1 MTTTTTAAA
10 SAAAAATSSATATAS
25 TSSSSL
31 TQHDIIKS
39 IGNTPLI
46 ELNSFSIRNVK
57 FYAKLEWFNPFG
69 SVKDRAA
76 YWMIKDAETRRIL
89 KKDKSIII
97 EPTSGNTGIALTGIA
112 TALGYKV
119 EIVIPEKVSQETK
132 AILRRLG
139 ATLHETSDDLCPRVG
154 AGTDQSIALA
164 KAISKPR
171 PDLYYM
177 PNQYE
182 NDANFLAHYD
192 STGPEIWKQTNGKI
206 THFFTGCGTGGTITG
221 TATYL
226 KEKNK
231 KTKVIAIQAQ
241 KNHLLQGLRNFEES
255 SMPDLFRRRE
265 SVVDEWMTATNYNS
279 FEMVKEL
286 AVREKLLVGPSSGSV
301 MTSMLK
307 TAEKLDNGVLVG
319 IFADDGRKFRSLYT
333 QQNVFTVEEYEAAL
347 KNAKNLSN
355 NVYALN

>member
-1 MTTTTTAAA
+1 MTTAIAE
-10 SAAAAATSSATATAS
+10 
-25 TSSSSL
+25 SSS
-31 TQHDIIKS
+31 TTRHDVINR
-39 IGNTPLI
+39 IGGTPLI
-46 ELNSFSIRNVK
+46 ELTSFSKENVK
-57 FYAKLEWFNPFG
+57 LYAKLEWFNPFG

-76 YWMIKDAETRRIL
+76 LWMVRDAEKKGIL

-119 EIVIPEKVSQETK
+119 EIVIPERISQETK
-132 AILRRLG
+132 AILRHLG

-171 PDLYYM
+171 PDIYYM

-182 NDANFLAHYD
+182 NDANFFAHYD

-206 THFFTGCGTGGTITG
+206 THFLTGCGTGGTITG
-221 TATYL
+221 TATFL
-226 KEKNK
+226 KEMNKNISI
-231 KTKVIAIQAQ
+231 IAIQAQ

-265 SVVDEWMTATNYNS
+265 SVVDEWMTATNYDS

-319 IFADDGRKFRSLYT
+319 IFADDCRKFKSLYT
-333 QQNVFTVEEYEAAL
+333 QQNVFTAEEYEAAL
-347 KNAKNLSN
+347 KTAKNLSN

>member
-1 MTTTTTAAA
+1 MTTTAVTDQ
-10 SAAAAATSSATATAS
+10 
-25 TSSSSL
+25 SSSSSSSSS
-31 TQHDIIKS
+31 IIRDDVIDR
-39 IGNTPLI
+39 IGGTPII
-46 ELNSFSIRNVK
+46 ELTSFSKGNVK
-57 FYAKLEWFNPFG
+57 LYAKLEWFNPFG

-76 YWMIKDAETRRIL
+76 LWMIRDAEKRGLL

-112 TALGYKV
+112 TALGYRV
-119 EIVIPEKVSQETK
+119 EIVIPEQVSEETK
-132 AILRRLG
+132 AILRHLG

-171 PDLYYM
+171 PDIYYM

-182 NDANFLAHYD
+182 NDANFFAHYD

-206 THFFTGCGTGGTITG
+206 THFLTGCGTGGTITG
-221 TATYL
+221 TATFL
-226 KEKNK
+226 KEMNK
-231 KTKVIAIQAQ
+231 DISIIAIQAQ

-265 SVVDEWMTATNYNS
+265 SVVDEWMTATNYDS
-279 FEMVKEL
+279 FDMVKQL
-286 AVREKLLVGPSSGSV
+286 VEKEGLLVGPSSGSV

-307 TAEKLDNGVLVG
+307 TAEKLDTGIIVG
-319 IFADDGRKFRSLYT
+319 IFADDGRKFKSLYT
-333 QQNVFTVEEYEAAL
+333 QQNIFSNEEYQTAL
-347 KNAKNLSN
+347 KNAKKLPTLA
-355 NVYALN
+355 Y